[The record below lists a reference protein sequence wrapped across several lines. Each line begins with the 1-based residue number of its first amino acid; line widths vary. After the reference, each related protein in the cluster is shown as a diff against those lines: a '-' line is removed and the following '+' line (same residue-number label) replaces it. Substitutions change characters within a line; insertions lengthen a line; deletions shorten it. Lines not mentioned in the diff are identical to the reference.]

1 MLRLQTLKDPKRQKV
16 NAKKYENSKVA
27 RFLRAKLAITRYRH
41 LNQMPCLTIL
51 ASLSPVHY
59 GFSPGIHSPPYSC
72 FVKDC
77 PSTA

>member
-16 NAKKYENSKVA
+16 YAKKYENSKVA

-41 LNQMPCLTIL
+41 LSQMRAGLFWHLYHQSWYPL
-51 ASLSPVHY
+51 ASIQLFRES
-59 GFSPGIHSPPYSC
+59 
-72 FVKDC
+72 